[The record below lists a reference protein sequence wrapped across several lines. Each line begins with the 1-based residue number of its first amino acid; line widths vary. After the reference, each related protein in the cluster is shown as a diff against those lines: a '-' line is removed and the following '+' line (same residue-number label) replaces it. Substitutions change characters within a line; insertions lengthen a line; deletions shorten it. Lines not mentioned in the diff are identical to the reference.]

1 MAVAHKVDTRL
12 QLQFEN
18 GIDAVTGNLL
28 LKNKSFNNIK
38 TTATP
43 DQLLAVTNA
52 LVPLQQKTLYAI
64 KRNDTDIITE
74 N

>member
-18 GIDAVTGNLL
+18 GIDAVTGNLI

-64 KRNDTDIITE
+64 RRNDTDIITE
-74 N
+74 D